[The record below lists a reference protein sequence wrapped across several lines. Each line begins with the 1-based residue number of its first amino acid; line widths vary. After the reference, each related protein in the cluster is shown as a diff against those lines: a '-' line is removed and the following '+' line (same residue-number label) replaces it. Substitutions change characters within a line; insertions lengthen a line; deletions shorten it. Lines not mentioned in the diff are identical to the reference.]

1 MLRQCWWQ
9 GRLVNCS
16 EIFTPVI
23 TDSGVCC
30 GFNLK
35 HDLKES
41 SYSSLVNEMQ
51 VCRELLPFTFPTHL
65 SFQEKAGP
73 LTEPSVWKIAP
84 GADQGLKVILDRNF
98 DRCKNV
104 M

>member
-9 GRLVNCS
+9 GRLINCS
-16 EIFTPVI
+16 QIFKPVI

-51 VCRELLPFTFPTHL
+51 VYMQGVFTFHFLYT

-73 LTEPSVWKIAP
+73 VTEPSVWNISP

-98 DRCKNV
+98 DR
-104 M
+104 